1 MLYPEQDQLTLDST
15 LADLPSHDFQVSAST
30 LGQVVSQVFQT
41 HLELPGVMIIA
52 DEQTLGIISRRKFFE
67 WLSRPYGLEIYLKRP
82 MSVLWTTIQAV
93 ETKSGIYSPP
103 LHLPASCK
111 IHEAVDIALARDPH
125 QAYEPIALVLPDGQV
140 RFLDLHILLVAHSHL
155 FQLAN
160 QTIEE
165 KKDAAIAANRAKSQF
180 LANMS
185 HELRTPLN
193 AILGYSEMLQEDA
206 EDMGQE
212 DLSLD
217 LQKIHGAGKHLLGI
231 INDILDLSKIE
242 AGRMELYLEPFEIE
256 STLQEVVSTI
266 QPLIEKN
273 SNKMAVRYGP
283 ELGSMWADLTKVRQN
298 LFNLLSNA
306 AKFTENGTISLEVTR
321 IPNPQPQDSAH
332 EVLCAVLAQPP
343 ESGYLT
349 PGVSH
354 SESDWICFKIQDTGI
369 GMTPEQINRLFEA
382 FSQADASTT
391 RKYGGTGLGLAIAK
405 RFCEMMGGDITVTSR
420 EGEGST
426 FTMLLPAQVKVLP
439 NAEQDSSPTAEW
451 DALQETGKTILVID
465 DDPTVHELMQRFLRK
480 EGWRVAIASTGDR
493 GLELAKEL
501 HPDAITLDVMMP
513 HQDGWSVLCALKA
526 DPELAEIPTIVLTM
540 MDNKPMGMALGAS
553 DYMTKPIDR
562 HRLIALLHKYQ
573 QRQSESSPDHPPVE
587 SILIVE
593 DDPATRDLLHRVLEH
608 HGWKTFVAEN
618 GRRGL
623 EAIASHPPD
632 LILLDLMM
640 PEMDGFEFLNALKQY
655 PHGRSIPVVV
665 MTAKDITPQEYLQL
679 KGSVQTILQKQGLSF
694 DRLCTEIRNM
704 IAEACQ
710 HQKVG

>member
-1 MLYPEQDQLTLDST
+1 MLYPEQNRLTLDST
-15 LADLPSHDFQVSAST
+15 LADLPSHNFQVPAST
-30 LGQVVSQVFQT
+30 LGQVVSQAFQT
-41 HLELPGVMIIA
+41 HPELPGVMIIS
-52 DEQTLGIISRRKFFE
+52 DGQPLGIISRRKFFE

-82 MSVLWTTIQAV
+82 MSVLWNTIQAV
-93 ETKSGIYSPP
+93 ETQSGIYSPP
-103 LHLPASCK
+103 LHLPGSCK

-140 RFLDLHILLVAHSHL
+140 RFLDLHILLVAHSRL

-193 AILGYSEMLQEDA
+193 AILGYSEMLKEDA
-206 EDMGQE
+206 EDTGQE

-242 AGRMELYLEPFEIE
+242 AGRMELYLEDFDIE
-256 STLQEVVSTI
+256 PTLQEVVSTI
-266 QPLIEKN
+266 EPLIEKN
-273 SNKMAVRYGP
+273 SNKMAVRYAP

-332 EVLCAVLAQPP
+332 AVLCAVLAQPL
-343 ESGYLT
+343 EAGYLK
-349 PGVSH
+349 PGIPH
-354 SESDWICFKIQDTGI
+354 SESDWICFKIKDTGI

-382 FSQADASTT
+382 FNQADASTT

-426 FTMLLPAQVKVLP
+426 FTMLLPAQVKTLP
-439 NAEQDSSPTAEW
+439 NLEQDSSKADLE
-451 DALQETGKTILVID
+451 ALPETGKTVLVID
-465 DDPTVHELMQRFLRK
+465 DDPTVHDLMHRFLSK
-480 EGWRVAIASTGDR
+480 EGWGVAVASTGDR

-526 DPELAEIPTIVLTM
+526 DPELADIPTIVLTM

-573 QRQSESSPDHPPVE
+573 QRQEESSPDKGPVE

-593 DDPATRDLLHRVLEH
+593 DDPATRDLLHRVLEN

-623 EAIASHPPD
+623 EAIAAHTPD

-665 MTAKDITPQEYLQL
+665 MTAKDITPQEYIQL

-694 DRLCTEIRNM
+694 ERLCTEIRTM
-704 IAEACQ
+704 IAEACR

>member
-1 MLYPEQDQLTLDST
+1 MLYPEQDRLTLDST

-30 LGQVVSQVFQT
+30 LGQVVSQAFQT
-41 HLELPGVMIIA
+41 HPELPGVMIISE
-52 DEQTLGIISRRKFFE
+52 EQPLGIISRRKFFE

-82 MSVLWTTIQAV
+82 MSVLWSTIQAV
-93 ETKSGIYSPP
+93 ETQSGIYSPP

-140 RFLDLHILLVAHSHL
+140 RFLDLHILLVAHSRL

-242 AGRMELYLEPFEIE
+242 AGRMELYLEPFDIQ

-266 QPLIEKN
+266 EPLIEKN
-273 SNKMAVRYGP
+273 SNQMAVRYAP

-321 IPNPQPQDSAH
+321 LSNPQPQDSAH

-343 ESGYLT
+343 ESSYLK
-349 PGVSH
+349 PGVAH
-354 SESDWICFKIQDTGI
+354 SESDWICFKIKDTGI

-382 FSQADASTT
+382 FTQADASTT

-426 FTMLLPAQVKVLP
+426 FTMLLPAQVKTLP
-439 NAEQDSSPTAEW
+439 NLEQDSPSQADL
-451 DALQETGKTILVID
+451 DALPESGKTVLVID
-465 DDPTVHELMQRFLRK
+465 DDPTVHELMHRFLSK
-480 EGWRVAIASTGDR
+480 EGWGVAVASSGDR

-526 DPELAEIPTIVLTM
+526 DPELADIPTIVLTM

-562 HRLIALLHKYQ
+562 HRLIALLQKYQ
-573 QRQSESSPDHPPVE
+573 QRQSDSSSDQGPVE

-593 DDPATRDLLHRVLEH
+593 DDPATRDLLHRVLEN

-623 EAIASHPPD
+623 EAIAAHPPD

-655 PHGRSIPVVV
+655 PQWRSIPVVV

-694 DRLCTEIRNM
+694 ERLCTEIRTM

>member
-15 LADLPSHDFQVSAST
+15 LADLPSHDFQVPAST
-30 LGQVVSQVFQT
+30 LGQVVSHAFQT
-41 HLELPGVMIIA
+41 HPELPGVMIIS
-52 DEQTLGIISRRKFFE
+52 DEQPPGIISRRKFFE

-82 MSVLWTTIQAV
+82 MSVLWNTIQTV
-93 ETKSGIYSPP
+93 EIKSGIYSPP

-111 IHEAVDIALARDPH
+111 IHKAVDIALARDPH

-140 RFLDLHILLVAHSHL
+140 RFLDLHILLVAHSRL

-206 EDMGQE
+206 EDMGQQ

-242 AGRMELYLEPFEIE
+242 AGRMELYLEPFDIE
-256 STLQEVVSTI
+256 PTLEEVVSTI
-266 QPLIEKN
+266 EPLIEKN
-273 SNKMAVRYGP
+273 GNAIAVRFAP

-321 IPNPQPQDSAH
+321 IPNPQPQDSADA
-332 EVLCAVLAQPP
+332 VLCAVLAQPP
-343 ESGYLT
+343 DTGYLT
-349 PGVSH
+349 PGVPH
-354 SESDWICFKIQDTGI
+354 SESDWICFKIKDTGI

-382 FSQADASTT
+382 FTQADASTT

-426 FTMLLPAQVKVLP
+426 FTMLLPAQVKTLP
-439 NAEQDSSPTAEW
+439 NLEQDCSSTADL
-451 DALQETGKTILVID
+451 DALPETAKMVLVID

-480 EGWRVAIASTGDR
+480 EGWGVAVASTGDR

-526 DPELAEIPTIVLTM
+526 DPELADIPTIVLTM

-573 QRQSESSPDHPPVE
+573 QRQEESSPETGPVE

-593 DDPATRDLLHRVLEH
+593 DDPATRELLKRVLEN
-608 HGWKTFVAEN
+608 HGWKTLVAEN

-623 EAIASHPPD
+623 EAIAAHPPD

-655 PHGRSIPVVV
+655 PLWRSIPVVV

-694 DRLCTEIRNM
+694 DRLCTEIRTM

>member
-1 MLYPEQDQLTLDST
+1 MLYPEQNRLTLDST
-15 LADLPSHDFQVSAST
+15 LADLPSHNFQVSAST
-30 LGQVVSQVFQT
+30 LGQVVSQAFQT
-41 HLELPGVMIIA
+41 HPELPGVMIIS
-52 DEQTLGIISRRKFFE
+52 DGQPLGIISRRKFFE

-82 MSVLWTTIQAV
+82 MSVLWNTIQAV
-93 ETKSGIYSPP
+93 ETQSGIYSPP
-103 LHLPASCK
+103 LHLPGSCK

-140 RFLDLHILLVAHSHL
+140 RFLDLHILLVAHSRL

-160 QTIEE
+160 QTIED

-193 AILGYSEMLQEDA
+193 AILGYSEMLKEDA
-206 EDMGQE
+206 EDTGQE

-242 AGRMELYLEPFEIE
+242 AGRMELYLEPFDIE
-256 STLQEVVSTI
+256 PTLQEVVSTI
-266 QPLIEKN
+266 EPLIEKN
-273 SNKMAVRYGP
+273 SNKMAVRYAP

-332 EVLCAVLAQPP
+332 AVLCAVLAQPP
-343 ESGYLT
+343 ESGYSK
-349 PGVSH
+349 PGVPH
-354 SESDWICFKIQDTGI
+354 SESDWICFKIKDTGI

-382 FSQADASTT
+382 FNQADASTT

-426 FTMLLPAQVKVLP
+426 FTMLLPAQVKTLP
-439 NAEQDSSPTAEW
+439 NLEQDSSKADLEVFP
-451 DALQETGKTILVID
+451 ETGKTVLVID
-465 DDPTVHELMQRFLRK
+465 DDPTVHDLMHRFLSK
-480 EGWRVAIASTGDR
+480 EGWGVAVASTGDR

-526 DPELAEIPTIVLTM
+526 DPELADIPTIVLTM

-573 QRQSESSPDHPPVE
+573 QRQEESAPDKGPVE

-593 DDPATRDLLHRVLEH
+593 DDPATRDLLHRVLEN

-623 EAIASHPPD
+623 EAIAAHPPD

-655 PHGRSIPVVV
+655 PLWRSIPVVV

-694 DRLCTEIRNM
+694 ERLCTEIRTM
-704 IAEACQ
+704 IAEACR

>member
-1 MLYPEQDQLTLDST
+1 MLYPEQDRLTLDST
-15 LADLPSHDFQVSAST
+15 LADLPSHDFQVPAST
-30 LGQVVSQVFQT
+30 LGQVVSQAFQT
-41 HLELPGVMIIA
+41 HPELPGVMIISE
-52 DEQTLGIISRRKFFE
+52 EQPRGIISRRKFFE

-82 MSVLWTTIQAV
+82 MSVLWSTIQSV
-93 ETKSGIYSPP
+93 ETQSGVYTPP

-140 RFLDLHILLVAHSHL
+140 RFLDLHILLVAHSRL

-160 QTIEE
+160 QTIED

-242 AGRMELYLEPFEIE
+242 AGRMELYLEPFDIE

-273 SNKMAVRYGP
+273 SNKMAVRYAP

-321 IPNPQPQDSAH
+321 LPNPQPQDSAH
-332 EVLCAVLAQPP
+332 AVLSAVLAQPP
-343 ESGYLT
+343 ESASVT
-349 PGVSH
+349 PGVPH
-354 SESDWICFKIQDTGI
+354 SESDWICFKISDTGI
-369 GMTPEQINRLFEA
+369 GMTPEQISRLFEA

-426 FTMLLPAQVKVLP
+426 FTMLLPAQVKTLP
-439 NAEQDSSPTAEW
+439 NLEQDSSSTDL
-451 DALQETGKTILVID
+451 DALPETAKTILVID
-465 DDPTVHELMQRFLRK
+465 DDPTVHDLMQRFLTK
-480 EGWRVAIASTGDR
+480 EGWRVAVAASGDR

-573 QRQSESSPDHPPVE
+573 QRHDDSSPDQGSVE

-593 DDPATRDLLHRVLEH
+593 DDPATRELLQRVLEH
-608 HGWKTFVAEN
+608 QGWKTMVAEN

-623 EAIASHPPD
+623 EAIASHTPD

-655 PHGRSIPVVV
+655 PHWRSIPVVV

-694 DRLCTEIRNM
+694 ERLCTEIRTM
-704 IAEACQ
+704 IAEACR

>member
-1 MLYPEQDQLTLDST
+1 MLYPEQDRLTLDST

-30 LGQVVSQVFQT
+30 LGQVVSQAFQT
-41 HLELPGVMIIA
+41 HPELPGVMIIS
-52 DEQTLGIISRRKFFE
+52 DEQPLGIISRRKFFE

-82 MSVLWTTIQAV
+82 MSVLWSTIQAV

-111 IHEAVDIALARDPH
+111 IHEAVDIALGRDPN
-125 QAYEPIALVLPDGQV
+125 QAYEPIALVFPDGQV
-140 RFLDLHILLVAHSHL
+140 RFLDLHILLVAHSRL

-242 AGRMELYLEPFEIE
+242 AGRMELYLEPFDIE
-256 STLQEVVSTI
+256 PTLQEVVSTI

-273 SNKMAVRYGP
+273 SNKIAVRYAP

-332 EVLCAVLAQPP
+332 AVLRAILAQPP
-343 ESGYLT
+343 ESAYVT
-349 PGVSH
+349 PGVAH
-354 SESDWICFKIQDTGI
+354 SESDWICFKIKDTGI

-426 FTMLLPAQVKVLP
+426 FTMLIPAQVKTLP
-439 NAEQDSSPTAEW
+439 NLEQDSSSPDL
-451 DALQETGKTILVID
+451 DALPETAKTILVID
-465 DDPTVHELMQRFLRK
+465 DDPTVHDLMQRFLTK
-480 EGWRVAIASTGDR
+480 EGWRVAVASSGDR

-513 HQDGWSVLCALKA
+513 HQDGWSVLCSLKA

-573 QRQSESSPDHPPVE
+573 QRQEDSSPDQGPVE

-593 DDPATRDLLHRVLEH
+593 DDPATRELLKRVLEH
-608 HGWKTFVAEN
+608 QGWKTFVAEN

-623 EAIASHPPD
+623 EAIAAHPPD

-655 PHGRSIPVVV
+655 PLWRSIPVVV

-694 DRLCTEIRNM
+694 ERLCTEIRTM
-704 IAEACQ
+704 IADACQ